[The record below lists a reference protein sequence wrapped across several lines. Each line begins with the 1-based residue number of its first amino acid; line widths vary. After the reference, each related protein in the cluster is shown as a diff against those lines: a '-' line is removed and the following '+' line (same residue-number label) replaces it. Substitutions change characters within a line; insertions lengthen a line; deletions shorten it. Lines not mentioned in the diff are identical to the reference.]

1 MKPKLFDKIL
11 LALLLIVVIVIALA
25 LLGMAAG
32 FVSVQMVDSVLSYPY
47 SGPIGALVTG
57 VIGLLLL
64 IIAIRLLF
72 FGVSGEKQPA
82 PSAAL
87 IRASDV
93 GTTYITLVALDA
105 MAQRFCKSQKQIREC
120 VTAIRTSDQGINVN
134 VKIALMPETNIPEF
148 TDELS
153 HSLKEHIEKYSGIQ
167 VTNVG
172 ILVVNPSNQSAQQ
185 SAIS

>member
-1 MKPKLFDKIL
+1 MKPKLFDKII
-11 LALLLIVVIVIALA
+11 LALLLIVVIAIALA
-25 LLGMAAG
+25 LIGMAAG
-32 FVSVQMVDSVLSYPY
+32 FISAQMVDSVLNYPY
-47 SGPIGALVTG
+47 AGPIGALVTG

-64 IIAIRLLF
+64 IFAMRLLF
-72 FGVSGEKQPA
+72 FGGSGSKQTA

-93 GTTYITLVALDA
+93 GATYITLAALDA
-105 MAQRFCKSQKQIREC
+105 MAQRFCRSQKQIREC
-120 VTAIRTSDQGINVN
+120 VTAIGTSAQGINVN
-134 VKIALMPETNIPEF
+134 IKIALMPETNIPEF

-167 VTNVG
+167 VTDVR

-185 SAIS
+185 PAIS

>member
-11 LALLLIVVIVIALA
+11 LALLLIVVIAVALA
-25 LLGMAAG
+25 LIGMAAG
-32 FVSVQMVDSVLSYPY
+32 FISAHMVDSVLSYPY
-47 SGPIGALVTG
+47 TGPVGALMTG

-72 FGVSGEKQPA
+72 FGVSGQKQSA
-82 PSAAL
+82 LSAAL
-87 IRASDV
+87 IRASEV
-93 GTTYITLVALDA
+93 GTTYIALAALDD

-120 VTAIRTSDQGINVN
+120 VTAIGASAQGINVN
-134 VKIALMPETNIPEF
+134 IKIALMPETNIPEF

-167 VTNVG
+167 VTDVR
-172 ILVVNPSNQSAQQ
+172 ILVVNPSHQAAQQ
-185 SAIS
+185 PAIS